1 MSFSSVR
8 RRTGKSVGS
17 GKAWVLLAVMLMTA
31 GIAVAGN
38 RPVVF
43 QSTDTPPYWS
53 ASLPDNGLGGS
64 ILNLVSTAA
73 GVPYSIEYVPI
84 KRFRQSLDT
93 YIVGDPAILINQKQR
108 AIFPIGVFRSAFFY
122 YKPNHDVIKEQSMS
136 ALRGHTLG
144 VLRGT
149 LEDKG
154 YFLSNGV
161 NVEESDSIESLLRKL
176 KRGRIDFCIMVAGSG
191 RYTIKQLFPKEQ
203 NEFVQVNIPSMS
215 RPIAIIIDVTD
226 PEGRSV
232 AQRYL
237 TVMDETL
244 RSRKYHDV
252 LETYYGKDAVPG
264 DQFEQLNTFVRY
276 YQGTWDN

>member
-1 MSFSSVR
+1 MF
-8 RRTGKSVGS
+8 GS
-17 GKAWVLLAVMLMTA
+17 GKTWFFLALMLATA
-31 GIAVAGN
+31 GIALGEN
-38 RPVVF
+38 GPVVF

-53 ASLPDNGLGGS
+53 ASLPDNGIGGA
-64 ILNLVSTAA
+64 ILHLVSTAA
-73 GVPYSIEYVPI
+73 GVPFSLEYLPV
-84 KRFRQSLDT
+84 KRFRQSVDT
-93 YIVGDPAILINQKQR
+93 YIVGDPDILITRKQR

-122 YKPNHDVIKEQSMS
+122 YKPNHDVIRQQSMS

-149 LEDKG
+149 LEDKE
-154 YFLSNGV
+154 YFLSNGI

-191 RYTIKQLFPKEQ
+191 RYTIKQLFPEEQ

-215 RPIAIIIDVTD
+215 RPIAIIIDVTV

-232 AQRYL
+232 AQRYRRVL
-237 TVMDETL
+237 DKTL
-244 RSRKYHDV
+244 RSREYQDI
-252 LETYYGKDAVPG
+252 LETFYGKDAVPG
-264 DQFEQLNTFVRY
+264 DQFERLNTFVRY